1 MRPLIMKL
9 ATKISVEAKSYTGIT
24 VNDPEYRILEPVV
37 TDEMAEV
44 ALAAK
49 VRKNMTAQEIAK
61 RCKKPLEETKKLLWD
76 LAVAGVM
83 RVHLSLIHILSVNFS
98 GASLREPSFVEQLT
112 EICRSNGVLE
122 KYMEIEVTERVHDV
136 DGLDMKA
143 VIKELRSAGFTVAID
158 DFGTEYANLSL
169 LSEVDF
175 DILKLDKSMIDHIAT
190 NPKSR
195 AVVET
200 VSKVCHKL
208 GICMVAEGIRCV

>member
-1 MRPLIMKL
+1 
-9 ATKISVEAKSYTGIT
+9 
-24 VNDPEYRILEPVV
+24 
-37 TDEMAEV
+37 
-44 ALAAK
+44 
-49 VRKNMTAQEIAK
+49 
-61 RCKKPLEETKKLLWD
+61 
-76 LAVAGVM
+76 
-83 RVHLSLIHILSVNFS
+83 
-98 GASLREPSFVEQLT
+98 
-112 EICRSNGVLE
+112 
-122 KYMEIEVTERVHDV
+122 MEIEVTERVHDV

-208 GICMVAEGIRCV
+208 GICMVAEGIEEEDQFEILRDFGVELIQGYLFGKPVSIEEFERRYIG